1 MPNLTYA
8 PLPSGRDIFKAIFS
22 LDGVVKDLAKPWL
35 RDGKEL
41 FWFSRSAWSLYFVA
55 KLYMQVMDKKKPIV
69 WFPDYFCN
77 SSIYPLRELG
87 VSLMFYPISKD
98 GNPDIIACGEM
109 LSGGKPDLIIAAHY
123 FGKPASLKELFHFS
137 VKVKAWLI
145 EDAVHVLYPVD
156 GVGLYGD
163 FVMYSPHKF
172 LPIPDGGLLISQT
185 TGPANIPKIIL
196 EKVNIQS
203 IYSSIIDV
211 DNRSNKMVFKWVF
224 KRLLQKLGIRKL
236 PLKSKFLDDKTVMDT
251 NQFIHPKMS
260 ELSKRLL
267 SYILSK
273 IKEESHTRKNNKELW
288 TSILSNQGIM
298 NEVDFAELTESHTP
312 YLAGYEF
319 KSSQIA
325 EKIFMSLQ
333 ENRYPVSTW
342 PDLPPEVLADQRKH
356 QVAIKMRQTRF
367 FLPVHSSLGFS

>member
-1 MPNLTYA
+1 
-8 PLPSGRDIFKAIFS
+8 
-22 LDGVVKDLAKPWL
+22 
-35 RDGKEL
+35 
-41 FWFSRSAWSLYFVA
+41 
-55 KLYMQVMDKKKPIV
+55 
-69 WFPDYFCN
+69 
-77 SSIYPLRELG
+77 
-87 VSLMFYPISKD
+87 
-98 GNPDIIACGEM
+98 
-109 LSGGKPDLIIAAHY
+109 
-123 FGKPASLKELFHFS
+123 
-137 VKVKAWLI
+137 
-145 EDAVHVLYPVD
+145 
-156 GVGLYGD
+156 
-163 FVMYSPHKF
+163 
-172 LPIPDGGLLISQT
+172 
-185 TGPANIPKIIL
+185 
-196 EKVNIQS
+196 
-203 IYSSIIDV
+203 
-211 DNRSNKMVFKWVF
+211 MVFKWVF

-273 IKEESHTRKNNKELW
+273 IEEESHTRKNNKELW

-356 QVAIKMRQTRF
+356 HIAIKMRQTRF